1 MLRYKNIPLDVKTNE
16 DGLCEVFMAG
26 LPILGV
32 VSKSQDV
39 ALLQALMSIDSV
51 LDQSRRKPMRGDL
64 VEINGEAKIIDHV
77 GLERL
82 SVYNLDS
89 ELDSYPLVT
98 DDVVS
103 WQTQVIVGHG
113 ETIPMPELGWSHVG
127 VLEFT
132 SYEDVEMRQGAFKY
146 SKDVMV
152 WTVV

>member
-1 MLRYKNIPLDVKTNE
+1 MLHYKGIKLDVKTNE

-82 SVYNLDS
+82 SVYSLNS
-89 ELDSYPLVT
+89 ELESYPMVT
-98 DDVVS
+98 DDVVT
-103 WQTQVIVGHG
+103 WRTQVMIGHG

-132 SYEDVEMRQGAFKY
+132 SYENVVTRQGAFKY

>member
-1 MLRYKNIPLDVKTNE
+1 MLHYKGVKLDVKTNE

-64 VEINGEAKIIDHV
+64 VEIKGETKIIDHV
-77 GLERL
+77 GLDRL
-82 SVYNLDS
+82 SVYNLDT
-89 ELDSYPLVT
+89 EMESYPLVT

-103 WQTQVIVGHG
+103 WWTQVIAGHG
-113 ETIPMPELGWSHVG
+113 ETIPMPKLGWSHIR
-127 VLEFT
+127 VL
-132 SYEDVEMRQGAFKY
+132 
-146 SKDVMV
+146 
-152 WTVV
+152 

>member
-1 MLRYKNIPLDVKTNE
+1 MLRYKDIALDVKTNE

-39 ALLQALMSIDSV
+39 ALLQALMSIDSIM
-51 LDQSRRKPMRGDL
+51 DQSRRKPMRGDL
-64 VEINGEAKIIDHV
+64 VEIKGETKIIDRV

-82 SVYNLDS
+82 SVYSLNS
-89 ELDSYPLVT
+89 EFESYPLVT

-103 WQTQVIVGHG
+103 WWTQVVVGNG

>member
-1 MLRYKNIPLDVKTNE
+1 MLHYKGIKLDAKTNE
-16 DGLCEVFMAG
+16 DGLYEVFMAG

-32 VSKSQDV
+32 VSKSPDV

-64 VEINGEAKIIDHV
+64 VEIKGEAKIIDHV
-77 GLERL
+77 GFDRL
-82 SVYNLDS
+82 SVYSLNA
-89 ELDSYPLVT
+89 EFESYPFVT

-103 WQTQVIVGHG
+103 WWTQVIVGHG
-113 ETIPMPELGWSHVG
+113 ETIPMPKLGWSHTS

-132 SYEDVEMRQGAFKY
+132 SYEDVETRQGAFKY

>member
-1 MLRYKNIPLDVKTNE
+1 MLHYKGIKLDVKTNE

-32 VSKSQDV
+32 VSKSPDV

-64 VEINGEAKIIDHV
+64 VEIKGETKIIDHI

-82 SVYNLDS
+82 SVYNLDT
-89 ELDSYPLVT
+89 ELESYPLVT
-98 DDVVS
+98 DNVVS
-103 WQTQVIVGHG
+103 WWTQVMVGHG
-113 ETIPMPELGWSHVG
+113 ETIPIPELGWSHVG

-132 SYEDVEMRQGAFKY
+132 SYEDVETRGGAFKY

>member
-1 MLRYKNIPLDVKTNE
+1 MLHYKGIKLDVKTNKN
-16 DGLCEVFMAG
+16 GLYEVFMAG

-32 VSKSQDV
+32 VSKSPDV

-64 VEINGEAKIIDHV
+64 VEIKGEAKIIDHV

-82 SVYNLDS
+82 SVYNLDA
-89 ELDSYPLVT
+89 EMESYPLIT
-98 DDVVS
+98 DDVVT
-103 WQTQVIVGHG
+103 WWTQFVAGHG

-132 SYEDVEMRQGAFKY
+132 SYENVEMRQGAFKY

>member
-1 MLRYKNIPLDVKTNE
+1 MLYYKGIKLDVKTNE
-16 DGLCEVFMAG
+16 NGLYEVFMAG

-64 VEINGEAKIIDHV
+64 VEIKGETKIIDHV
-77 GLERL
+77 GLERF
-82 SVYNLDS
+82 SVYSLNS
-89 ELDSYPLVT
+89 ELESYPLIT
-98 DDVVS
+98 DDMVT
-103 WQTQVIVGHG
+103 WWTQVVAGHG
-113 ETIPMPELGWSHVG
+113 ETIPMPGLGWSHVG

-132 SYEDVEMRQGAFKY
+132 SYEDVETRQGAFKY

>member
-1 MLRYKNIPLDVKTNE
+1 MLHYKGIKLDVKTNE
-16 DGLCEVFMAG
+16 NGLCEVFMAG

-32 VSKSQDV
+32 VSKSPDV

-64 VEINGEAKIIDHV
+64 VEIKGETKIIDHV

-82 SVYNLDS
+82 SVYNLDT
-89 ELDSYPLVT
+89 EMESYPFVT
-98 DDVVS
+98 DDMVT
-103 WQTQVIVGHG
+103 WWTQVITGHG
-113 ETIPMPELGWSHVG
+113 ETIPIPKLGWSHVG

-146 SKDVMV
+146 SKDVVV

>member
-1 MLRYKNIPLDVKTNE
+1 MLRYKNIRLEVEKNE
-16 DGLCEVFMAG
+16 NGLCEVFMAG

-32 VSKSQDV
+32 VSKSPDV

-64 VEINGEAKIIDHV
+64 VEIKGETKIIDHV
-77 GLERL
+77 GLDRL
-82 SVYNLDS
+82 SVYNLDT
-89 ELDSYPLVT
+89 EMESYPLVT

-103 WQTQVIVGHG
+103 WWTQVMVGHG

-152 WTVV
+152 WTIV

>member
-1 MLRYKNIPLDVKTNE
+1 MLHYKGIKLDVKTNE
-16 DGLCEVFMAG
+16 DGLCEVFMVG

-32 VSKSQDV
+32 VSKSPDV

-64 VEINGEAKIIDHV
+64 VEIKGETKIIDHV

-82 SVYNLDS
+82 SVYNLDA
-89 ELDSYPLVT
+89 EMESYPLIT
-98 DDVVS
+98 DDVVT
-103 WQTQVIVGHG
+103 WWTQVMIGTG

-132 SYEDVEMRQGAFKY
+132 SYENVEMRQGAFKY

>member
-1 MLRYKNIPLDVKTNE
+1 MLHYKGIKLDAKTNE

-64 VEINGEAKIIDHV
+64 VEIKGEAKIIDHV
-77 GLERL
+77 GLDRL
-82 SVYNLDS
+82 SVYNLDT
-89 ELDSYPLVT
+89 EMESYPSVA
-98 DDVVS
+98 DDVVT
-103 WQTQVIVGHG
+103 WWTQVMVGHG

-132 SYEDVEMRQGAFKY
+132 SYEDVETRGGAFKY

>member
-1 MLRYKNIPLDVKTNE
+1 MLHYKGIKLDAKTNK
-16 DGLCEVFMAG
+16 DDLYEVFMAG

-64 VEINGEAKIIDHV
+64 VEIKGETKIIDHV
-77 GLERL
+77 GLDRL
-82 SVYNLDS
+82 SVYSLNS
-89 ELDSYPLVT
+89 ELESYPLVT
-98 DDVVS
+98 DNVVS
-103 WQTQVIVGHG
+103 WWTEVIVGHG
-113 ETIPMPELGWSHVG
+113 ETIPMPKLGWSHVG

-132 SYEDVEMRQGAFKY
+132 SYEDVEMRRGAFKY

>member
-1 MLRYKNIPLDVKTNE
+1 MLHYKGIKLDVKTNE

-32 VSKSQDV
+32 VSRSPDV

-64 VEINGEAKIIDHV
+64 VEIGGETKIIDHV

-82 SVYNLDS
+82 SVYNLDT
-89 ELDSYPLVT
+89 EMESYPLVT
-98 DDVVS
+98 DDMVT
-103 WQTQVIVGHG
+103 WWTQVIVGHG
-113 ETIPMPELGWSHVG
+113 ETIPMPELRWSHVG

-132 SYEDVEMRQGAFKY
+132 SYEYVVTRQGAFKY

>member
-1 MLRYKNIPLDVKTNE
+1 MLHYKGIKLDVKTNE

-64 VEINGEAKIIDHV
+64 VEINGETKIIDHV
-77 GLERL
+77 GLERF
-82 SVYNLDS
+82 SVYSLNS
-89 ELDSYPLVT
+89 ELESYPLIT
-98 DDVVS
+98 DDMVT
-103 WQTQVIVGHG
+103 WLTQVIVGHG
-113 ETIPMPELGWSHVG
+113 ETIPMPGLKWSHVG

-132 SYEDVEMRQGAFKY
+132 SYEDVEMRQGTFKY

>member
-1 MLRYKNIPLDVKTNE
+1 MLHYKGIKLDVKTNE

-77 GLERL
+77 GRERF
-82 SVYNLDS
+82 SVYSLNS
-89 ELDSYPLVT
+89 ELESYPLVNN
-98 DDVVS
+98 DVVT
-103 WQTQVIVGHG
+103 WWTQVMVGHG
-113 ETIPMPELGWSHVG
+113 ETIPLPDLKWSHVG

-132 SYEDVEMRQGAFKY
+132 SYEDVETRQGTFKY

-152 WTVV
+152 WTSV